1 MLQEINNFMNTLS
14 PELKQ
19 AGLKPKEGLHVLLKV
34 QEKDGVLF
42 MDEKSVEQ
50 VCLTRKA
57 TEFDEPFLQRCA
69 ELAQVSWCVNTNKCF
84 DLPAKGIHSCS
95 PYCVALKRESLEGG
109 GKYSKDKIKIYD
121 RVEAYFTNAVAFVV
135 EEEEKERISVF
146 RNFINSREKLNALF
160 GYFQA
165 DFEEVKD
172 KEYIILYLDEA
183 IEKYR
188 QVNEWYLSDKLFN
201 TNEFNVKV
209 GNEIYGTS
217 DFLNGFPTK
226 KPFLSHQSAVFDI
239 AGRITGE
246 MARNLHSFQEI
257 MLRNILPRPLP
268 LFVYREELQTEELS
282 IFSKYLSEGKK
293 IGYQE
298 IIRELY
304 GRHKEDIGDYYLL
317 YYYGNTVCDFDFV
330 SQFRYELKQGD
341 KKYWEIKDY
350 FQVETGKKIFHVFE
364 LEDKVLRVIF
374 NNSLITQTKAGDIQ
388 RKYFDE
394 LDSKYCKSENN
405 YLLVLKYRKAFYDYI
420 YKSRIQAVTRQMFD
434 DILLSGVLED
444 IRLDEMKENQHSQRW
459 SVLNKMNIWFSLT
472 ENFDVPSKIT
482 NTMASKLE
490 EQRAFMVALS
500 EGKAALEN
508 DEQYAFAVGQV
519 IYYLLHKSKTADK
532 SYKRLEPFLQQVHA
546 SELNKAVAR
555 LFDMYKHENFSGYFR
570 HPFASVMAYQTK
582 ANMREYLPMM
592 LAGIFSDNQLFAKDK
607 SEDTDE
613 EN

>member
-1 MLQEINNFMNTLS
+1 MLQEINNFMNALS
-14 PELKQ
+14 PELRQ

-42 MDEKSVEQ
+42 MDEKSIER

-57 TEFDEPFLQRCA
+57 TEFDASFLQRCA
-69 ELAQVSWCVNTNKCF
+69 ELAQVGWCVNTNKCF

-109 GKYSKDKIKIYD
+109 GKYSKDKTKIYD
-121 RVEAYFTNAVAFVV
+121 RINAYFANALAFV
-135 EEEEKERISVF
+135 EEEGEKERISVF
-146 RNFINSREKLNALF
+146 RNFIHSREKLNTLF

-165 DFEEVKD
+165 DFDEVKD

-188 QVNEWYLSDKLFN
+188 QINEWYLSDKLFN
-201 TNEFNVKV
+201 TNEFNVMV
-209 GNEIYGTS
+209 GDEIYGTS
-217 DFLNGFPTK
+217 DFLNGFPMK

-239 AGRITGE
+239 AGRISGK
-246 MARNLHSFQEI
+246 MARNLYHFQEI
-257 MLRNILPRPLP
+257 MSRNILPRPLP
-268 LFVYREELQTEELS
+268 LFVYREELQTEELA

-298 IIRELY
+298 IIRDLY
-304 GRHKEDIGDYYLL
+304 KSHKEDIGDYYLL
-317 YYYGNTVCDFDFV
+317 YYYGNTVFDFDFV
-330 SQFRYELKQGD
+330 SRFRYELKQGD

-350 FQVETGKKIFHVFE
+350 FQVDLGKKILHVFD

-394 LDSKYCKSENN
+394 LDPKYCKSENN

-420 YKSRIQAVTRQMFD
+420 YKSRTQAVTRLMFD
-434 DILLSGVLED
+434 DILLSGILED
-444 IRLDEMKENQHSQRW
+444 IRLDMVKENQHSQRW
-459 SVLNKMNIWFSLT
+459 SVLSKMNIWFSLA
-472 ENFDVPSKIT
+472 ENFDIPFKT
-482 NTMASKLE
+482 TDTMASKLKK
-490 EQRAFMVALS
+490 QRAFMAALS
-500 EGKAALEN
+500 KGEAELEN

-519 IYYLLHKSKTADK
+519 IYYLLHKSKTTDK
-532 SYKRLEPFLQQVHA
+532 SYNRLEPFLQQVHA
-546 SELNKAVAR
+546 SQLNKAIAR
-555 LFDMYKHENFSGYFR
+555 LFYMYKHENFSENFS
-570 HPFASVMAYQTK
+570 HPFASVMAYQTE

-592 LAGIFSDNQLFAKDK
+592 LAGIFSDNQLFANDK
-607 SEDTDE
+607 SKDTDE

>member
-298 IIRELY
+298 IIRDELNVKAVSFTDDVRSFTTYSFKPQLKTVGPKY
-304 GRHKEDIGDYYLL
+304 GKSLNGIRTYLAEVD
-317 YYYGNTVCDFDFV
+317 GNAAMD
-330 SQFRYELKQGD
+330 ELKEKGSLTFDVNGVSVVLSEEDLLIDMAQTEGYVSDGD
-341 KKYWEIKDY
+341 NEITVVLDTKLTPELIEEGFIREIISKVQTMRKDSG
-350 FQVETGKKIFHVFE
+350 FEVMDHISVSVTGNNKIADIVRKNASAISE
-364 LEDKVLRVIF
+364 KVL
-374 NNSLITQTKAGDIQ
+374 A
-388 RKYFDE
+388 DE
-394 LDSKYCKSENN
+394 
-405 YLLVLKYRKAFYDYI
+405 
-420 YKSRIQAVTRQMFD
+420 
-434 DILLSGVLED
+434 IL
-444 IRLDEMKENQHSQRW
+444 
-459 SVLNKMNIWFSLT
+459 
-472 ENFDVPSKIT
+472 
-482 NTMASKLE
+482 
-490 EQRAFMVALS
+490 
-500 EGKAALEN
+500 
-508 DEQYAFAVGQV
+508 YAEA
-519 IYYLLHKSKTADK
+519 
-532 SYKRLEPFLQQVHA
+532 
-546 SELNKAVAR
+546 
-555 LFDMYKHENFSGYFR
+555 
-570 HPFASVMAYQTK
+570 
-582 ANMREYLPMM
+582 
-592 LAGIFSDNQLFAKDK
+592 LAGAKAWK
-607 SEDTDE
+607 VNGE
-613 EN
+613 EVEIGVQKR

>member
-239 AGRITGE
+239 ANG
-246 MARNLHSFQEI
+246 
-257 MLRNILPRPLP
+257 
-268 LFVYREELQTEELS
+268 V
-282 IFSKYLSEGKK
+282 
-293 IGYQE
+293 
-298 IIRELY
+298 
-304 GRHKEDIGDYYLL
+304 
-317 YYYGNTVCDFDFV
+317 
-330 SQFRYELKQGD
+330 
-341 KKYWEIKDY
+341 
-350 FQVETGKKIFHVFE
+350 
-364 LEDKVLRVIF
+364 
-374 NNSLITQTKAGDIQ
+374 
-388 RKYFDE
+388 
-394 LDSKYCKSENN
+394 
-405 YLLVLKYRKAFYDYI
+405 AFYLFQIFVGREKD
-420 YKSRIQAVTRQMFD
+420 R
-434 DILLSGVLED
+434 LSGNYPGIV
-444 IRLDEMKENQHSQRW
+444 W
-459 SVLNKMNIWFSLT
+459 
-472 ENFDVPSKIT
+472 
-482 NTMASKLE
+482 
-490 EQRAFMVALS
+490 
-500 EGKAALEN
+500 KA
-508 DEQYAFAVGQV
+508 
-519 IYYLLHKSKTADK
+519 
-532 SYKRLEPFLQQVHA
+532 
-546 SELNKAVAR
+546 
-555 LFDMYKHENFSGYFR
+555 
-570 HPFASVMAYQTK
+570 
-582 ANMREYLPMM
+582 
-592 LAGIFSDNQLFAKDK
+592 
-607 SEDTDE
+607 
-613 EN
+613 